1 MTETEMGKVE
11 PVAEEGAAPT
21 ARAPCERP
29 MNHSKNSFSLV
40 VMGVSGSG
48 KTTVAELLAKQ
59 LGWPF
64 MEGDRLHPPAN
75 VEKMRQGIPLNDAD
89 RAPWLD
95 RIGEELKSWGAEGRS
110 GVLTCSALKR
120 AYRDRIRSAR
130 PDVRF
135 IYIKGSEAL
144 IEARVA
150 ARHHEYMPASLL
162 RSQFDALEE
171 PTPDERVV
179 TVDAG
184 GSADMEVA
192 TVIAT
197 LALSES
203 QHR

>member
-1 MTETEMGKVE
+1 MNQAKSG
-11 PVAEEGAAPT
+11 T
-21 ARAPCERP
+21 A
-29 MNHSKNSFSLV
+29 LV

-48 KTTVAELLAKQ
+48 KTTVAELLAKK

-75 VEKMRQGIPLNDAD
+75 VEKMRQGIPLTDAD

-95 RIGEELKSWGAEGRS
+95 RIGEELKSWGAERKS

-144 IEARVA
+144 ISARVA
-150 ARHHEYMPASLL
+150 ARHHEFMPASLL
-162 RSQFDALEE
+162 RSQFNTLEE
-171 PTPDERVV
+171 PTPDEPGIV

-184 GSADMEVA
+184 GSAEEEVA
-192 TVIAT
+192 AVIAT
-197 LALSES
+197 LNLS
-203 QHR
+203 

>member
-1 MTETEMGKVE
+1 MN
-11 PVAEEGAAPT
+11 GARNGFA
-21 ARAPCERP
+21 
-29 MNHSKNSFSLV
+29 LV

-75 VEKMRQGIPLNDAD
+75 VEKMRQGIPLTDAD
-89 RAPWLD
+89 RWPWLD
-95 RIGEELKSWGAEGRS
+95 KIGEELEGWGAAGKS

-135 IYIKGSEAL
+135 VYIKGSEAL
-144 IEARVA
+144 ISARVA

-162 RSQFDALEE
+162 RSQFDTLEE
-171 PTPDERVV
+171 PTPDEPGIV
-179 TVDAG
+179 TADAG
-184 GSADMEVA
+184 RSADEEVA
-192 TVIAT
+192 AVIA
-197 LALSES
+197 ALNLSPS
-203 QHR
+203 PQR